1 VYCKYINGLLYD
13 SVCLKGCRVNELLY
27 FFLPVGQNASDLAR
41 VDKDLK
47 ERKRERERARFTSM
61 SKERR
66 NELNKKRRELYQ
78 RKKGD
83 ATLIN
88 IVICN
93 NDYGFSS

>member
-1 VYCKYINGLLYD
+1 
-13 SVCLKGCRVNELLY
+13 
-27 FFLPVGQNASDLAR
+27 
-41 VDKDLK
+41 VDEDPK

-61 SKERR
+61 SEERR

-83 ATLIN
+83 ATLSD
-88 IVICN
+88 IVLYN